1 MSALFWFALLFTVGV
16 SIAVTIMLRGTF
28 TEGVIALL
36 VTLVVDGTLFTGLWL
51 WLAYL
56 NRRNGGM

>member
-1 MSALFWFALLFTVGV
+1 MSALFWFALLFTAGV
-16 SIAVTIMLRGTF
+16 TIAITIMLRGTF